1 LYRWISLCFYC
12 CPTDFGQL
20 EDLIRGHADVTA
32 VQFFTLDE
40 AIYMTGNP
48 RADRRHLDAVV
59 SRPLLEFYSGLVD
72 LVVGVGRYRRDGH
85 RFAVARKRFIRRV
98 AEDIAQMG
106 DRGCDFGEY

>member
-1 LYRWISLCFYC
+1 LYWWISLCFCC

-32 VQFFTLDE
+32 LQFFTLDE

-72 LVVGVGRYRRDGH
+72 LVVGVGRYRRNGH
-85 RFAVARKRFIRRV
+85 RRRC
-98 AEDIAQMG
+98 AQTIHTSRR
-106 DRGCDFGEY
+106 RGHRADGRSWL